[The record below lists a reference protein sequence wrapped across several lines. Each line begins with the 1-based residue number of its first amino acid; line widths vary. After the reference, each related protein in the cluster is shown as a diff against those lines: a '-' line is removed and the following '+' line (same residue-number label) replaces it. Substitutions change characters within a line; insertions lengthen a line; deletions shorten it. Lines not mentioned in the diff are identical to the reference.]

1 MYCAV
6 GHGGQLWLY
15 LPTIA
20 SRPAGCTADEADS
33 AQARSD
39 RKRRRGWSEGTEP
52 VTRDGEGRADGAVS
66 MKLNHIFR
74 FLKSDSLQL

>member
-6 GHGGQLWLY
+6 GHGGQPWLY

-20 SRPAGCTADEADS
+20 SRPAGCTAAEADS

-52 VTRDGEGRADGAVS
+52 VTKDGEGRAEGAVS
-66 MKLNHIFR
+66 MK
-74 FLKSDSLQL
+74 